1 MRGCLLAPFK
11 LFGIIFRAI
20 GAGIVWCWDSGI
32 KGFVVAGAVILLIG
46 LLLGQC
52 NNPKSTGTV
61 ITTGVNLPTK
71 VAAPYYV
78 TADAKTY
85 FMEKYHWQGSILII
99 ENYWESENG
108 ANRPTVGAPLGKPAS
123 TRPAGA
129 RSRGNESAR

>member
-11 LFGIIFRAI
+11 LFGIIFRVI

-32 KGFVVAGAVILLIG
+32 KGFVVAGAVILLFG

-52 NNPKSTGTV
+52 NNPKSNGTV

-71 VAAPYYV
+71 VEAPYYV

-99 ENYWESENG
+99 ENYWELKNG
-108 ANRPTVGAPLGKPAS
+108 AWVNSGGRAMTLSGKLKVV
-123 TRPAGA
+123 TR
-129 RSRGNESAR
+129 